1 MEAFAIKCWFA
12 IGIVLCIVVCIVGWR
27 VARATVMYIVKWLT
41 RMIAKDNAQQT
52 KPDDQ
57 KRELE
62 EVKRKLEK

>member
-12 IGIVLCIVVCIVGWR
+12 IGIVLCIVGWC

-41 RMIAKDNAQQT
+41 RMIAKDNEQQA